1 MPWLALRRCCRSC
14 LRSGLS
20 PFLLRKRVDRLGSQ
34 AREAAGELGAFAVDS
49 VQGLGEIVAFQ
60 QEARRGQHLDRL
72 SQNHIDLRLP
82 FFRELTL
89 QHAILEMLT
98 GLGGLAVVVA
108 GAALATSGKIDPGL
122 LPLLTIL
129 AMAAFLPV
137 SEIAQIGRQ
146 LADTLGA
153 TRRVYALANEPIPVR
168 DGPGVPARPRRRR
181 TKAGARQLHLPRP
194 DQAGAVGRELRHS
207 GGQDGGAGRHVGR
220 GQDHDGAAP
229 DALLGSRTQD
239 ASP

>member
-1 MPWLALRRCCRSC
+1 
-14 LRSGLS
+14 
-20 PFLLRKRVDRLGSQ
+20 DRLGSQ

-60 QEARRGQHLDRL
+60 QERRRGDHLDEL
-72 SQNHIDLRLP
+72 SQRHVRLRLP

-89 QHAILEMLT
+89 QHALLEVLT
-98 GLGGLAVVVA
+98 GLGGLAVVA
-108 GAALATSGKIDPGL
+108 TGAWLASRGAIDPGL

-153 TRRVYALANEPIPVR
+153 TRRVYALANEPILVR
-168 DGPGVPARPRRRR
+168 DGRGVPPS
-181 TKAGARQLHLPRP
+181 K
-194 DQAGAVGRELRHS
+194 
-207 GGQDGGAGRHVGR
+207 
-220 GQDHDGAAP
+220 GAAT
-229 DALLGSRTQD
+229 L
-239 ASP
+239 